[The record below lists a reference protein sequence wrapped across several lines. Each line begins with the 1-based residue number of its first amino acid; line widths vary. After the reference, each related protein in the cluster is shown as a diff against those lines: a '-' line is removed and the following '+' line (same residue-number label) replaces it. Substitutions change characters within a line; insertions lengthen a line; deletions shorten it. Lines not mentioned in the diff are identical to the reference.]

1 MKLFAVLLGGDHPR
15 AKIEVHDV
23 VFAVG
28 ESLGETY
35 DQLRAGWFG
44 VPQKVHID
52 AWIEAEGFGGYRFEF
67 KAEAPEPSA
76 LRLFLINYGGYEK
89 DVFGELHEFVF
100 VIAHDGVEAK
110 KLGKERL
117 KEAWQQPH
125 VDAVMDVEACLPVEV
140 MQGRHLH
147 LVPGEYA
154 EQKATSEY
162 IRIGKRD

>member
-1 MKLFAVLLGGDHPR
+1 MKLFVVLLGGDHPK

-52 AWIEAEGFGGYRFEF
+52 AWIEAEGFGGHRFEL
-67 KAEAPEPSA
+67 KAEAPAEDAP
-76 LRLFLINYGGYEK
+76 RLFLINYGGYEAG
-89 DVFGELHEFVF
+89 VFGELHEFAF
-100 VIAHDGVEAK
+100 VVAQDGVEAK
-110 KLGKERL
+110 KQAKEKL
-117 KEAWQQPH
+117 KQEWHEPH
-125 VDAVMDVEACLPVEV
+125 VDGVMDVEACLPVEV
-140 MQGRHLH
+140 MHGLHLH
-147 LVPGEYA
+147 LVPGEHA

-162 IRIGKRD
+162 IPIGKRG